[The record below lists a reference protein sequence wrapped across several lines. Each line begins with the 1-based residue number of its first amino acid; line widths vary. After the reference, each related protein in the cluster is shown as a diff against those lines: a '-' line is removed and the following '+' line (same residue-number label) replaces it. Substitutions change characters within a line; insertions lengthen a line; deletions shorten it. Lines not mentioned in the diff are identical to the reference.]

1 MTDQKDIEKLE
12 ASARRI
18 RAHILTEI
26 NAAGSGHPGGSMS
39 CVEIL
44 AALFSHRAAAGA
56 NWFGRNARDHVILSK
71 GHAAPALYAT
81 FAEVGM
87 IPEAELL
94 TLRQL
99 GSRLQ
104 GHPDRTRLP
113 EVEMSTGSLGQG
125 LSVSLGIALAL
136 KLRNEPFYSYAI
148 LGDGE
153 INSGQIWEAIAY
165 AGAHKVSRL
174 VAILD
179 ANGIQNDGRI
189 EEVLELRPYAPKLEA
204 FGWAVR
210 EFDGQNMAEVV
221 NAVDWASSDAPGDKP
236 RFLIA
241 HTTKGAGVSFMSDR
255 ADWHSHTINDEQLK
269 AGLKEVMV

>member
-1 MTDQKDIEKLE
+1 MIDPHEIERLE

-18 RAHILTEI
+18 RANILRQI
-26 NAAGSGHPGGSMS
+26 HVAGSGHPGGSMS

-44 AALFSHRAAAGA
+44 TALFVHRIQPPAG
-56 NWFGRNARDHVILSK
+56 WFGRNARDRVILSK
-71 GHAAPALYAT
+71 GHAAPALYAA

-87 IPEAELL
+87 IPDAELD

-136 KLRNEPFYSYAI
+136 ELRNEPYYSYAI

-153 INSGQIWEAIAY
+153 INSGQIWEAVAY
-165 AGAHKVSRL
+165 AGAHKVDRL

-189 EEVLELRPYAPKLEA
+189 EEVLELRPYAPKFEA

-210 EFDGQNMAEVV
+210 ECDGQTMAEVV
-221 NAVDWASSDAPGDKP
+221 AAVDWASSDAPGKKP
-236 RFLIA
+236 RLVIA

-255 ADWHSHTINDEQLK
+255 ADWHSHTINDAQLT
-269 AGLKEVMV
+269 AALEEVMG

>member
-1 MTDQKDIEKLE
+1 MIDPKEIERLE

-18 RAHILTEI
+18 RVNIVKEI
-26 NAAGSGHPGGSMS
+26 NAAGSGHPGGSLS

-44 AALFSHRAAAGA
+44 TALFAHRIKPEAG
-56 NWFGRNARDHVILSK
+56 WFGRNARDRVILSK
-71 GHAAPALYAT
+71 GHAAPALYAA

-94 TLRQL
+94 TLRRL

-125 LSVSLGIALAL
+125 LSVSLGIALSL
-136 KLRNEPFYSYAI
+136 KLRNEPYYSYAI

-153 INSGQIWEAIAY
+153 INSGQIWEAVAY
-165 AGAHKVSRL
+165 AGAHKIDRL

-179 ANGIQNDGRI
+179 ANGIQNDGRV
-189 EEVLELRPYAPKLEA
+189 EEVLELRPYAPKFEA

-210 EFDGQNMAEVV
+210 EIAGQNMSEVV
-221 NAVDWASSDAPGDKP
+221 DAVDWASSDAPGTKP
-236 RFLIA
+236 RLIIA

-255 ADWHSHTINDEQLK
+255 ADWHSHTISNDQMK
-269 AGLKEVMV
+269 AAIEEVMG